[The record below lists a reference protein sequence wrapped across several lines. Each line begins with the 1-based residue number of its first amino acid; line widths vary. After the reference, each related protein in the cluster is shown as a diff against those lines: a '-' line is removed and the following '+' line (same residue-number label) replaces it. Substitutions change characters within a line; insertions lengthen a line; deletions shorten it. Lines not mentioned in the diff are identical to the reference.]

1 MAQCDHVRKWS
12 FEFKMVVNN
21 LNYIVQLVFRCVFL
35 CIIITFL
42 VNLLLILYVVV
53 TVYKSAIIV

>member
-12 FEFKMVVNN
+12 FEFKIVVN